1 MRDSNMA
8 TLPLAGER
16 LAGFSAG
23 ADASLSS
30 LARAPRQAARPLRAP
45 TLCVARAAR
54 FPDDEECVQDLLLDY
69 EKVLLRLGVKMLR
82 LGTELTSL
90 PGPYATPHGAV
101 FLAELDG
108 RPVGCAALV
117 AHDTPARAAEIR
129 RLHVSAAHAAPAL
142 DALLA
147 RSVAFAASL
156 GCQTIRHT
164 PLPDAIEHRETFA
177 RHRFMPAGSAALASS
192 AGSATASGAGD
203 VPPGV
208 LMPAGL
214 RVVPL
219 ARTIAP
225 ALHRYFSTNARS
237 IT

>member
-1 MRDSNMA
+1 MG
-8 TLPLAGER
+8 TLPLASER
-16 LAGFSAG
+16 LAGFAAG
-23 ADASLSS
+23 ADAPLT
-30 LARAPRQAARPLRAP
+30 RAPRQAARPLRAP
-45 TLCVARAAR
+45 TICVARAAS

-69 EKVLLRLGVKMLR
+69 EKVLMRLGVKMLR
-82 LGTELTSL
+82 LGAELTSL
-90 PGPYATPHGAV
+90 PGPYAAPHGAV

-117 AHDTPARAAEIR
+117 AHDTPARPAEIR
-129 RLHVSAAHAAPAL
+129 RLHVSAAHAASAL

-177 RHRFMPAGSAALASS
+177 RHRFMPAASAGAS
-192 AGSATASGAGD
+192 GSATAPGAGD